1 MHQIYYS
8 HLESGQM
15 VIEEVFSSFAKGRL
29 IGIRGKVILEGKVF
43 VLIPNLFTYKKH
55 LDKPS
60 FRTSFHMG
68 QPDINRSHRELRI
81 WVDRECLCTTLCIVY
96 VPGDVGI
103 WGSGNIVRG
112 FRQINNRNHM
122 HMVRISC
129 MLLVVTGNQKN
140 GKHFGWADWKHHPP
154 YRKQIIL
161 RWRPGRVQ
169 PHITQTLIAS
179 KKILYFCI
187 WPTGV

>member
-1 MHQIYYS
+1 
-8 HLESGQM
+8 M
-15 VIEEVFSSFAKGRL
+15 VIEEVFSSFVKGRL

-68 QPDINRSHRELRI
+68 QPDINRSHREL
-81 WVDRECLCTTLCIVY
+81 CTTLCIVY
-96 VPGDVGI
+96 VAWDVGI

-140 GKHFGWADWKHHPP
+140 GKHFG
-154 YRKQIIL
+154 
-161 RWRPGRVQ
+161 
-169 PHITQTLIAS
+169 
-179 KKILYFCI
+179 
-187 WPTGV
+187 